1 MKNSSLFKIKLK
13 GKITA
18 LFTVITMLG
27 LLAFS
32 LLVVNLV
39 RGEAANQ
46 ISQKVKS
53 DLAIGNILIEASY
66 RGEWKVAEGKLYK
79 GNIEMNNNLI
89 LINLIEK
96 LTGNSCSI
104 FLGDTRI
111 TTNIE
116 ENGKAILGTKA
127 PTEIVEQ
134 VLNKGQ
140 DFNGVTN
147 VAGVEYYSS
156 YMPIKDGKGS
166 VMGMFEIGIAAE
178 KAMQSANQGVYFKI
192 FALGAVILLV
202 IAVCAYVFANTMSKR
217 VNLLTA
223 SMGMAEEG
231 DLSQN
236 ITQDCGSDELG
247 DLARSYNRMI
257 DNMRNLIDE
266 VLTTGTE
273 VSGTSKELAQNAE
286 QATRATEQVAGAM
299 GELASGSSQVQGNI
313 QTTADLLS
321 QLNESINQI
330 NKGAQVQATSVNDAS
345 MTIGQMAASITEVDK
360 MAQDLSSV
368 TEETNEVAN
377 KGKEAVE
384 KTLNEMEMIKESVF
398 QAAGQ
403 IKSLGEQSSHIGQII
418 QVIDDIAEQTN
429 LLALNAAIEAARA
442 GEHGKGFAVVAD
454 EVRKLAERSGKATK
468 EIAELITTIQ
478 KGTDKAVQAMEKD
491 TQEVEIGS
499 KLAHDAAQALAEII
513 SMINKATEQI
523 HKISGAADILSAGS
537 TKAVEAI
544 DSVAGI
550 TEENLATTDEMTT
563 NSKQVIDSVDS
574 IFKLAEGTAETT
586 QAVSASAQEL
596 TASSEEVAAF
606 ANKLADL
613 SEKLKTSISVF
624 RVK

>member
-96 LTGNSCSI
+96 LTGDSCSI

-299 GELASGSSQVQGNI
+299 SELASGSSQVQGNI

-523 HKISGAADILSAGS
+523 HKISGAADILSEGS

-544 DSVAGI
+544 DSVAGV

-563 NSKQVIDSVDS
+563 NSKQVINSVDS

-624 RVK
+624 KVK

>member
-563 NSKQVIDSVDS
+563 NSKQVIGSVDS

-613 SEKLKTSISVF
+613 SEKLKNSISVF
-624 RVK
+624 KVK

>member
-1 MKNSSLFKIKLK
+1 MKNSNLFKIKLK

-18 LFTVITMLG
+18 LFTAITMLG

-32 LLVVNLV
+32 ILVVSLV

-66 RGEWKVAEGKLYK
+66 RGEWKVIDGKLYK
-79 GNIEMNNNLI
+79 GNIEMNNNVI

-96 LTGNSCSI
+96 LTGNACSI

-111 TTNIE
+111 TTSIE

-127 PTEIVEQ
+127 ATEIVEQ

-140 DFNGVTN
+140 DFYGVSG
-147 VAGVEYYSS
+147 VAGEEYYSS

-166 VMGMFEIGIAAE
+166 VLGMFEIGIPVE

-192 FALGAVILLV
+192 FALGGVILLA
-202 IAVCAYVFANTMSKR
+202 IAICSYIFASTMSKR
-217 VNLLTA
+217 VCLLAT
-223 SMGMAEEG
+223 SMGEAERG

-236 ITQDCGSDELG
+236 ITQECGSDELG
-247 DLARSYNRMI
+247 DLAGSYNRMI
-257 DNMRNLIDE
+257 KNMRNLIDE
-266 VLTTGTE
+266 VMTTGTQ

-313 QTTADLLS
+313 QTTADLLG

-330 NKGAQVQATSVNDAS
+330 NKGAQVQASSVNEAS
-345 MTIGQMAASITEVDK
+345 MTIGQMAHSITEVDK
-360 MAQDLSSV
+360 MAQDLSSI

-384 KTLNEMEMIKESVF
+384 KTLNEMEMIKDSVF

-418 QVIDDIAEQTN
+418 QVIDDIADQTN

-478 KGTDKAVQAMEKD
+478 KGTEKAVQAMEKD

-523 HKISGAADILSAGS
+523 HKISGAADILSEGS

-550 TEENLATTDEMTT
+550 TEENLAATDEMTT
-563 NSKQVIDSVDS
+563 NSRQVINSVDS
-574 IFKLAEGTAETT
+574 IFKLAEGTTETT

-624 RVK
+624 KVK

>member
-166 VMGMFEIGIAAE
+166 VLGMFEIGIPVE

-563 NSKQVIDSVDS
+563 NSKQVIGSVDS

-613 SEKLKTSISVF
+613 SEKLKNSISVF
-624 RVK
+624 KVK

>member
-166 VMGMFEIGIAAE
+166 V
-178 KAMQSANQGVYFKI
+178 
-192 FALGAVILLV
+192 
-202 IAVCAYVFANTMSKR
+202 
-217 VNLLTA
+217 
-223 SMGMAEEG
+223 
-231 DLSQN
+231 
-236 ITQDCGSDELG
+236 
-247 DLARSYNRMI
+247 LAW
-257 DNMRNLIDE
+257 
-266 VLTTGTE
+266 
-273 VSGTSKELAQNAE
+273 
-286 QATRATEQVAGAM
+286 
-299 GELASGSSQVQGNI
+299 
-313 QTTADLLS
+313 
-321 QLNESINQI
+321 
-330 NKGAQVQATSVNDAS
+330 
-345 MTIGQMAASITEVDK
+345 
-360 MAQDLSSV
+360 
-368 TEETNEVAN
+368 
-377 KGKEAVE
+377 
-384 KTLNEMEMIKESVF
+384 
-398 QAAGQ
+398 
-403 IKSLGEQSSHIGQII
+403 
-418 QVIDDIAEQTN
+418 
-429 LLALNAAIEAARA
+429 
-442 GEHGKGFAVVAD
+442 
-454 EVRKLAERSGKATK
+454 
-468 EIAELITTIQ
+468 
-478 KGTDKAVQAMEKD
+478 
-491 TQEVEIGS
+491 S
-499 KLAHDAAQALAEII
+499 KLE
-513 SMINKATEQI
+513 
-523 HKISGAADILSAGS
+523 
-537 TKAVEAI
+537 
-544 DSVAGI
+544 
-550 TEENLATTDEMTT
+550 
-563 NSKQVIDSVDS
+563 
-574 IFKLAEGTAETT
+574 FP
-586 QAVSASAQEL
+586 
-596 TASSEEVAAF
+596 
-606 ANKLADL
+606 
-613 SEKLKTSISVF
+613 
-624 RVK
+624 